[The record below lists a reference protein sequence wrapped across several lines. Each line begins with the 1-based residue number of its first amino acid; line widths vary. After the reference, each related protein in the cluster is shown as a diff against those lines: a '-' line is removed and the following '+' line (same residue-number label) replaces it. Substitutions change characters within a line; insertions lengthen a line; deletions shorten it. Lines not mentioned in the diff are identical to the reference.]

1 MIWDSHPL
9 SLGATPKQV
18 YVDGIAQLENP
29 EVSAKPDSFQVLPRT
44 PNFDRE
50 AAAAVKY
57 NGLPPLTSRKSRRVI
72 FTHVNSIFT
81 RNGEDIDILDH
92 AGVESDWSTVVV
104 EDGLIVCTGQGL
116 ECRDLLDH
124 DVDVIHLEGGSLA
137 PGLTTYG
144 SPIGLVEMRLEPS
157 TNDGLVF
164 DPLEK
169 DVPSILGELPIIR
182 AIDGLQFGGRNA
194 LQVLAIFSM

>member
-1 MIWDSHPL
+1 MVWDSHPL

-29 EVSAKPDSFQVLPRT
+29 EVSTKPASFQILPAT
-44 PNFDRE
+44 PNFNRE
-50 AAAAVKY
+50 AAAAIKY
-57 NGLPPLTSRKSRRVI
+57 DGLAPLTSRKSHRVM
-72 FTHVNSIFT
+72 FTRVNSIFT
-81 RNGEDIDILDH
+81 RNGEDIDVLDH
-92 AGVESDWSTVVV
+92 AGVESNWSTVVI
-104 EDGLIVCTGQGL
+104 EDGVIVCTGQGL
-116 ECRDLLDH
+116 DCRDLLDH
-124 DVDVIHLEGGSLA
+124 NVDIINLEGGSLA

-169 DVPSILGELPIIR
+169 DIPSIFGELPVIR
-182 AIDGLQFGGRNA
+182 AIDGLQFGGRNT
-194 LQVLAIFSM
+194 L